1 MLKSLEKLA
10 LSRNINMR
18 FFKKRFDSFS
28 DEDLMAELSKGE
40 KLAFDELHNRYA
52 GILFGYFNKMMWRDR
67 EKAEDLVHDIFAKII
82 VNPDA
87 FDVTRSFKTWLFSV
101 ACNMCK
107 NEYKRKEVRKNTV
120 LGVDNHHSVRSDDNV
135 FDEVQNNMFMSA
147 FDKGIAQLDDK
158 HRDVFALRHLQ
169 GFSLKEIAD
178 VLEINEG
185 TVKSR
190 LFYATKQLAEKLK
203 EFKLVLTN

>member
-1 MLKSLEKLA
+1 MIL
-10 LSRNINMR
+10 
-18 FFKKRFDSFS
+18 FKKRYDSYL
-28 DEDLMAELSKGE
+28 DEELMALLSNGDKR
-40 KLAFDELHNRYA
+40 AFDELYNRYSSV
-52 GILFGYFNKMMWRDR
+52 LFGYFNKMLWRDR

-82 VNPDA
+82 VNPLA
-87 FDVTRSFKTWLFSV
+87 FDVSRSFKTWLFAV

-107 NEYKRKEVRKNTV
+107 NEYKRKEVRKNTSIGIDSHISVSSDTNV
-120 LGVDNHHSVRSDDNV
+120 LN
-135 FDEVQNNMFMSA
+135 EVQDRIFMSA
-147 FDKGIAQLDDK
+147 FDESLIQLDDK
-158 HRDVFALRHLQ
+158 HRDVFTLRHLQ

-203 EFKLVLTN
+203 EYQVVLSH

>member
-1 MLKSLEKLA
+1 MIL
-10 LSRNINMR
+10 
-18 FFKKRFDSFS
+18 FKKRYDSYL
-28 DEDLMAELSKGE
+28 DEELMALLSKGD
-40 KLAFDELHNRYA
+40 KRAFDELYNRYSSV
-52 GILFGYFNKMMWRDR
+52 LFGYFNKMLWRDR

-82 VNPDA
+82 VNPLA
-87 FDVTRSFKTWLFSV
+87 FDVSRSFKTWLFAV

-107 NEYKRKEVRKNTV
+107 NEYKRKEVRKNTSIGIDSHISVSSDTNV
-120 LGVDNHHSVRSDDNV
+120 LN
-135 FDEVQNNMFMSA
+135 EVQDRIFMSA
-147 FDKGIAQLDDK
+147 FDESLIQLDDK
-158 HRDVFALRHLQ
+158 HRDVFTLRHLQ

-203 EFKLVLTN
+203 EYQVVLSH

>member
-1 MLKSLEKLA
+1 MIL
-10 LSRNINMR
+10 
-18 FFKKRFDSFS
+18 FKKRYDSYL
-28 DEDLMAELSKGE
+28 DEELMALLSKGD
-40 KLAFDELHNRYA
+40 KRAFDELYNRYS
-52 GILFGYFNKMMWRDR
+52 GVLFGYFNKMLWRDR

-82 VNPDA
+82 VNPLA
-87 FDVTRSFKTWLFSV
+87 FDVSRSFKTWLFAV

-107 NEYKRKEVRKNTV
+107 NEYKRKEVRKNTSIGIDSHISVSSDINV
-120 LGVDNHHSVRSDDNV
+120 LN
-135 FDEVQNNMFMSA
+135 EVQDRIFMSA
-147 FDKGIAQLDDK
+147 FDESLIQLDDK
-158 HRDVFALRHLQ
+158 HRDVFTLRHLQ

-203 EFKLVLTN
+203 EYQVVLSH

>member
-1 MLKSLEKLA
+1 
-10 LSRNINMR
+10 
-18 FFKKRFDSFS
+18 
-28 DEDLMAELSKGE
+28 
-40 KLAFDELHNRYA
+40 
-52 GILFGYFNKMMWRDR
+52 
-67 EKAEDLVHDIFAKII
+67 
-82 VNPDA
+82 
-87 FDVTRSFKTWLFSV
+87 
-101 ACNMCK
+101 MCK
-107 NEYKRKEVRKNTV
+107 NEYKRKEVRKNTF
-120 LGVDNHHSVRSDDNV
+120 LGVDNHHSVKSDDNV

-147 FDKGIAQLDDK
+147 FDEGIAQLDDK

-203 EFKLVLTN
+203 EFKLELTN

>member
-1 MLKSLEKLA
+1 MIL
-10 LSRNINMR
+10 
-18 FFKKRFDSFS
+18 FKKRYDSYL
-28 DEDLMAELSKGE
+28 DEELMALLSNGDKR
-40 KLAFDELHNRYA
+40 AFDELYNRYS
-52 GILFGYFNKMMWRDR
+52 GVLFGYFNKMLWRDR

-82 VNPDA
+82 VNPLA
-87 FDVTRSFKTWLFSV
+87 FDVSRSFKTWLFAV

-107 NEYKRKEVRKNTV
+107 NEYKRKEVRKNTSIGIDSHISVSSDTNV
-120 LGVDNHHSVRSDDNV
+120 LN
-135 FDEVQNNMFMSA
+135 EVQDRIFMSA
-147 FDKGIAQLDDK
+147 FDESLIQLDDK
-158 HRDVFALRHLQ
+158 HRDVFTLRHLQ

-203 EFKLVLTN
+203 EYQVVLSH

>member
-1 MLKSLEKLA
+1 MIL
-10 LSRNINMR
+10 
-18 FFKKRFDSFS
+18 FKKRYDTYL
-28 DEDLMAELSKGE
+28 DEELMALLSKGD
-40 KLAFDELHNRYA
+40 KRAFDELYNRYS
-52 GILFGYFNKMMWRDR
+52 GVLFGYFNKMLWRDR

-82 VNPDA
+82 VNPLA
-87 FDVTRSFKTWLFSV
+87 FDVSRSFKTWLFAV

-107 NEYKRKEVRKNTV
+107 NEYKRKEVRKNTSI
-120 LGVDNHHSVRSDDNV
+120 GIDSHISVSSDTNV
-135 FDEVQNNMFMSA
+135 FNEVQDRIFMSA
-147 FDKGIAQLDDK
+147 FDESLIQLDDK
-158 HRDVFALRHLQ
+158 HRDVFTLRHLQ

-203 EFKLVLTN
+203 EYQVVLSH

>member
-1 MLKSLEKLA
+1 MIL
-10 LSRNINMR
+10 
-18 FFKKRFDSFS
+18 FKKRYDSYL
-28 DEDLMAELSKGE
+28 DEELMALLSKGD
-40 KLAFDELHNRYA
+40 KRAFDELYNRYS
-52 GILFGYFNKMMWRDR
+52 GVLFGYFNKMLWRDR

-82 VNPDA
+82 VNPLA
-87 FDVTRSFKTWLFSV
+87 FDVSRSFKTWLFAV

-107 NEYKRKEVRKNTV
+107 NEYKRKEVRKNTSI
-120 LGVDNHHSVRSDDNV
+120 GIDSHISVSSDTNV
-135 FDEVQNNMFMSA
+135 FNEVQDRIFMSA
-147 FDKGIAQLDDK
+147 FDESLIQLDDK
-158 HRDVFALRHLQ
+158 YRDVFTLRHLQ

-203 EFKLVLTN
+203 EYQVVLSH

>member
-1 MLKSLEKLA
+1 
-10 LSRNINMR
+10 MR

-40 KLAFDELHNRYA
+40 KLAFDELYNRYA
-52 GILFGYFNKMMWRDR
+52 GILFGYFNKMLWRDR

-87 FDVTRSFKTWLFSV
+87 FVVTRSFNTWLFSV

-185 TVKSR
+185 TVTSR

-203 EFKLVLTN
+203 EFKLELTN

>member
-1 MLKSLEKLA
+1 MIL
-10 LSRNINMR
+10 
-18 FFKKRFDSFS
+18 FKKRYDSYL
-28 DEDLMAELSKGE
+28 DEELMALLSNGDKR
-40 KLAFDELHNRYA
+40 AFDELYNRYSSV
-52 GILFGYFNKMMWRDR
+52 LFGYFNKMLWRDR

-82 VNPDA
+82 VNPLA
-87 FDVTRSFKTWLFSV
+87 FDVSRSFKTWLFAV

-107 NEYKRKEVRKNTV
+107 NEYKRKEVRKNTSI
-120 LGVDNHHSVRSDDNV
+120 GIDSHISVSSDTNV
-135 FDEVQNNMFMSA
+135 FNEVQDRIFMSA
-147 FDKGIAQLDDK
+147 FDESLIQLDDK
-158 HRDVFALRHLQ
+158 HRDVFTLRHLQ

-203 EFKLVLTN
+203 EYQVVLSH

>member
-1 MLKSLEKLA
+1 
-10 LSRNINMR
+10 MR

-40 KLAFDELHNRYA
+40 KLAFDELYNRYA
-52 GILFGYFNKMMWRDR
+52 GILFGYFNKMLWRDR

-82 VNPDA
+82 VTPDA

-120 LGVDNHHSVRSDDNV
+120 LGVDNYHSVKSDDNV

>member
-1 MLKSLEKLA
+1 
-10 LSRNINMR
+10 MR

-40 KLAFDELHNRYA
+40 KLAFDELYNRYA
-52 GILFGYFNKMMWRDR
+52 GILFGYFNKMLWRDR

-82 VNPDA
+82 VTPDA

-120 LGVDNHHSVRSDDNV
+120 LGVDNYHSVKSDDNV
-135 FDEVQNNMFMSA
+135 FNEVQNNMFMSA

>member
-1 MLKSLEKLA
+1 MIL
-10 LSRNINMR
+10 
-18 FFKKRFDSFS
+18 FKKRYDTYL
-28 DEDLMAELSKGE
+28 DEELMALLSKGD
-40 KLAFDELHNRYA
+40 KRAFDELYNRYS
-52 GILFGYFNKMMWRDR
+52 GVLFGYFNKMLWRDR

-82 VNPDA
+82 VSPQS
-87 FDVTRSFKTWLFSV
+87 FDVTRSFKTWLFAV

-107 NEYKRKEVRKNTV
+107 NEYKRKEVRKNTSI
-120 LGVDNHHSVRSDDNV
+120 GIDNHISIKSDVNV
-135 FDEVQNNMFMSA
+135 FNEVQDRIFMSA
-147 FDKGIAQLDDK
+147 FDESLIQLDDK
-158 HRDVFALRHLQ
+158 HRDVFTLRHLQ

-203 EFKLVLTN
+203 EYQVVLSH